1 MSVRTGNIGMT
12 ATMPVSE
19 MQEILRSAQRI
30 LVASHIDPDGD
41 ALGTQLAFG
50 AYLRHIGKEPLLV
63 QDGDIPHKYQFLR
76 GATAIPKA
84 QSLPEGT
91 SVDAAVI
98 LECPTLQRI
107 GVARKF
113 LTDGLPIINVDHH
126 QDNTGFGRVNWVD
139 AARSSVGEMG
149 YEYFAAVGYHP
160 TPDVAEQLYTAI
172 LTDTGRFRYG
182 STSQRTMVIAGE
194 LLAAGAEPRRICD
207 QVYFNVKPSTMKL
220 IGSVLNTL
228 EFHDS
233 GRICLLTLTREMLRQ
248 AGADE
253 SESDGLVDYSLYS
266 DGVVAGALLKELED
280 GRTKVSLRSA
290 DGINVSRIAAQYGG
304 GGHFNAAG
312 CMLPLPLAEAKA
324 ELLRLLTEAGRG
336 RG

>member
-1 MSVRTGNIGMT
+1 MT
-12 ATMPVSE
+12 AVMPVAE
-19 MQEILRSAQRI
+19 MQEILRTARRI

-76 GATAIPKA
+76 GALEIPRA
-84 QSLPEGT
+84 QALPET
-91 SVDAAVI
+91 TAVDAAVI
-98 LECPTLQRI
+98 LECPTLPRI
-107 GVARKF
+107 GVARKY

-139 AARSSVGEMG
+139 PRRSSVGEMV

-160 TPDVAEQLYTAI
+160 TPEVAEQLYTAI
-172 LTDTGRFRYG
+172 LTDTGRFRFG
-182 STSQRTMVIAGE
+182 ATSQRTMVIAGE
-194 LLAAGAEPRRICD
+194 LLAAGADPRRICD
-207 QVYFNVKPSTMKL
+207 HVYFNVKPSTMKL
-220 IGSVLNTL
+220 IGAVLNTL
-228 EFHDS
+228 EFHDG
-233 GRICLLTLTREMLRQ
+233 GRVCLLTLTREMLRQ
-248 AGADE
+248 AGADD

-266 DGVVAGALLKELED
+266 AGVVAGALFKELDAE
-280 GRTKVSLRSA
+280 RTKVSLRSA
-290 DGINVSRIAAQYGG
+290 DGINVSRIAAQFGG

-312 CMLPLPLAEAKA
+312 CTMPMPLGEAKT

-336 RG
+336 RD